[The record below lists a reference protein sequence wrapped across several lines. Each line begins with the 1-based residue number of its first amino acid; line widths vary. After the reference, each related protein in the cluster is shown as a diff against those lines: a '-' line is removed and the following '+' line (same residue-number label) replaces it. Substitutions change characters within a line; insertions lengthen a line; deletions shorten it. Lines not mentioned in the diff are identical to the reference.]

1 MKNIRKTIIVMT
13 AMMLL
18 AGCSRKP
25 PVEDPVPEIPQER
38 TDIEQNSDGFSSDEA
53 ITADDIEIKISKRDG
68 DASYDEKEASLITF
82 TASGIKTSGEGFEVI
97 ANTVKIKSAGT
108 YIFSGEG
115 QGEIIIEMTSDDKA
129 QLVFNNLTLTNP
141 DGPAILIGQADK
153 VFITLPENTSST
165 LSDGK
170 SYSLTYDESTVDG
183 AIFAKDDLTINGA
196 GVLTVN
202 GNFAHGIV
210 CKDELTIISATVKV
224 TASSTGINGKDG
236 LILKDADITV
246 KAGNDGLKSSN
257 SEDEGKGF
265 IYIESSGISV
275 NSSDKG
281 IIAETLLLV
290 ESGNITVTA
299 SDDALHSNNSI
310 IINGGDI
317 TLSSGDD
324 GIHADNSLTI
334 NAGSIDVT
342 KSYEGLESEVITVNG
357 GDISIKASDD
367 GINAGGQNSNDN
379 GGGFNFGRGGGMMA
393 SDANARLTING
404 GTIYVNASGDG
415 LDSNGY
421 LIINGG
427 KILVDGPTSNGD
439 GAIDYSIQS
448 SVNGGTIVATGSSGM
463 IEKLTGKTQGVITM
477 NVSGSG
483 TVRLKDSDGREIVSF
498 SPEKR
503 YANIVISSPEI
514 QAGGKYTLTYGS
526 SSVSIEMSSLEY
538 TNVQGGGFSGQGQQP
553 GGNQPGGNRPGGN
566 QGPGRR

>member
-1 MKNIRKTIIVMT
+1 
-13 AMMLL
+13 MLL

-25 PVEDPVPEIPQER
+25 PVEDPIPEIPQEP

-82 TASGIKTSGEGFEVI
+82 TASGIKTSGEGFEVVG
-97 ANTVKIKSAGT
+97 NTVKIKSAGT

-115 QGEIIIEMTSDDKA
+115 QGEIIVEMTSDDKA

-141 DGPAILIGQADK
+141 DGPAVLIGQADK
-153 VFITLPENTSST
+153 VFITLPDNTFST

-170 SYSLTYDESTVDG
+170 SYSITYDESTVDG
-183 AIFAKDDLTINGA
+183 VIFAKDDLTINGS

-210 CKDELTIISATVKV
+210 CKDELTILSAIVKV

-265 IYIESSGISV
+265 IYIESAAITV
-275 NSSDKG
+275 NVSDKG
-281 IIAETLLLV
+281 IIAEKLLLV
-290 ESGNITVTA
+290 ESGNISVTA

-310 IINGGDI
+310 IINGGDV

-334 NAGSIDVT
+334 NAGNISIT
-342 KSYEGLESEVITVNG
+342 KSYEGLESEVITING
-357 GDISIKASDD
+357 GDIAIKASDD
-367 GINAGGQNSNDN
+367 GINAGGQNSSDN
-379 GGGFNFGRGGGMMA
+379 GGNNNFGKGGFGGMMA

-404 GTIYVNASGDG
+404 GTLHVNASGDG

-427 KILVDGPTSNGD
+427 MIYVDGPTSNGD
-439 GAIDYSIQS
+439 GAIDYGLQS
-448 SVNGGTIVATGSSGM
+448 AVNGGTIVATGSSGM
-463 IEKLTGKTQGVITM
+463 IEKLTGKTQGVITL

-483 TVRLKDSDGREIVSF
+483 TVSLTDSDGKQIVSF
-498 SPEKR
+498 TPEKR
-503 YANIVISSPEI
+503 YSNIVISSPEI

-538 TNVQGGGFSGQGQQP
+538 TNVQGGGFNGQGQQP
-553 GGNQPGGNRPGGN
+553 GGNQPGGN